1 MLKFNFNLKNI
12 KKLPKDKKQKSKKI
26 LLIII
31 ITLVILLII
40 LSGASLGKA
49 IYNVG
54 IKSQTEVAKPILL
67 VEKDS
72 EIIITESNN
81 KEEYRF
87 KVKNYNENNEVS
99 QVDLKYY
106 IEILNDNID
115 ESIHY
120 KLYKGETEIKLTDN
134 KTDEMTFPRNLQTEE
149 VYTLK
154 IEYNSDENSIGDIIQ
169 NIQIKVHSE
178 QMEA

>member
-12 KKLPKDKKQKSKKI
+12 KKKDKKPKSKI

-54 IKSQTEVAKPILL
+54 IKSQTEVAKPILV

-81 KEEYRF
+81 KGEYRF
-87 KVKNYNENNEVS
+87 KVKNYNENNEIS

-115 ESIHY
+115 KSIQY
-120 KLYKGETEIKLTDN
+120 KLYKGETEINLTEN
-134 KTDEMTFPRNLQTEE
+134 KTEEMTFSRNLQTEE

-154 IEYNSDENSIGDIIQ
+154 IEYNSDKNSIGDIIQ